1 VNRLSAQLA
10 PAASPNLH
18 RTNRVLTHLLAAG
31 PDGIHSRLRRVRLD
45 INDSIYDN
53 GDVVNHVYFPL
64 DSVVSSL
71 GIFSDG
77 ATVEIS
83 MLGDESVVGL
93 ANLFGDRK
101 NRFWTRMSQGGQLFK
116 LAIDD
121 FLSVFNDSK
130 QVAEVVLQSY
140 NALLLQISQR
150 SICNVR
156 HSVMERFCCWLLM
169 VQDRMRGESLR
180 LTQELVASRLG
191 TRRAG
196 ITVAA
201 RLLLDECAI
210 EYSRGSLTIKN
221 REMVEH
227 HACECYALLKRKE
240 PAPMVSNVVPSRG
253 LMLPVGPSSRMMIGS

>member
-1 VNRLSAQLA
+1 VDIISSQLA
-10 PAASPNLH
+10 ANSSFNIH
-18 RTNRVLTHLLAAG
+18 RTNRVLNHLLAAG
-31 PDGIHSRLRRVRLD
+31 PDGLRSRLRRVRLGV
-45 INDSIYDN
+45 NDSIYDD
-53 GDVVNHVYFPL
+53 GDVVNHVYFPI

-71 GIFSDG
+71 GILSDG

-83 MLGDESVVGL
+83 MFGDESVVGL
-93 ANLFGDRK
+93 SNLFGDRK
-101 NRFWTRMSQGGQLFK
+101 NRFWTRVSQGGQLFK
-116 LAIDD
+116 LATDD
-121 FLSVFNDSK
+121 FLSVFNDNK

-140 NALLLQISQR
+140 NSLLLQISHR

-201 RLLLDECAI
+201 RLLFDERAI
-210 EYSRGSLTIKN
+210 EYSRGRLTIKD

-227 HACECYALLKRKE
+227 HACECYGLLKEKE
-240 PAPMVSNVVPSRG
+240 PAPMVSNVIQSRG
-253 LMLPVGPSSRMMIGS
+253 VVLPISDSRRMMIGG